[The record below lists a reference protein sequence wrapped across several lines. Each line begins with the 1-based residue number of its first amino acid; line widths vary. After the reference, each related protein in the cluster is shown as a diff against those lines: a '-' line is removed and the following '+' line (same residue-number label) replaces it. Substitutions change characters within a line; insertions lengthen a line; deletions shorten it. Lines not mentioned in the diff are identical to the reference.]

1 MYEKHQWMPNTLF
14 DMAALCDRNGMDQPR
29 DLLLEAATAIS
40 SYLNSSY
47 QEVGMPPATHGSDCG
62 LRAPVV

>member
-29 DLLLEAATAIS
+29 DLLLEAAMAIS
-40 SYLNSSY
+40 DYLNSSCLD
-47 QEVGMPPATHGSDCG
+47 VGQLPSYTGVGSGICGQAT
-62 LRAPVV
+62 